1 MTCAE
6 EDVSDR
12 TQALKPASLVKDLIP
27 SLRRLDALLQHLLA
41 EVRAHGGVSE
51 AALRGMYVS
60 PQEAEQLLIRGPCAP
75 ATVVP
80 IKFQTSLAGSFGLA
94 GSSGLA
100 RASGLDLLQ
109 QAYDLSPFELD
120 LVLIAL
126 APELDL
132 RYERLYGFLQDDSSR
147 RRATVDLALSLRT
160 STAEDKI
167 ARLAHFSPDA
177 PLVRHGI
184 LQLVPDPNQVQ
195 PPLLAHYLKPDPQ
208 IVATLL
214 GHRELD
220 TRLAPFCRRVD
231 PRGVADTAPLPAEMQ
246 QALLTLARRTATVEN
261 GGSPANAASLA
272 NGASPAKPTLL
283 TNGASPAN
291 PASLANGASSA
302 NPTSLANG
310 ARAATGAP
318 FATGRPLA
326 TGGSQAHR
334 DGLRLQFTG
343 PTGAGKFAAACA
355 LAADAGLSVLRA
367 DLNRIATCELDM
379 LLRVLVR
386 EAWLK
391 QCLLF
396 IEGVDAP
403 RPDETVSTCEAV
415 FTALA
420 QHPGIAI
427 VASNRPLR
435 FTLEGATTPIHIAF
449 KPPDFAVRA
458 RGWARSLEDLGVT
471 APESDIRAL
480 ASRFRLTPAQIGQAA
495 EVAVNRA
502 RWRALVTRAQNRV
515 TASDLFAAARE
526 QSGIALGRLAR
537 KIDPKQTWAE
547 VIVPAEQTAQ
557 LREICDHVRLRQ
569 RVYGEWGFGR
579 KLSLGKGL
587 VVLFTGPPG
596 TGKTMAAEVIAGE
609 LGLDLY
615 RIDLSQVVSK
625 YIGDTEKSLDRLF
638 TAAEGANAILFFDE
652 ADSLFGKRSEVKD
665 AHDRYANIEVG
676 YLLQKMEEYEGVAI
690 LATNLRQH
698 LDDAFVRRIQSIVE
712 FPFPDVEQR
721 KQIWAVTFPHEAP
734 VGDDVDFGI
743 LAREIK
749 LAGGSIKN
757 IALAASFQ
765 AANDGGTIQMK
776 HIAHAARREHHKIG
790 RSWDRTQ
797 LNSPATA
804 GLSNADDQ

>member
-1 MTCAE
+1 VTCAE
-6 EDVSDR
+6 EDVSDL
-12 TQALKPASLVKDLIP
+12 TQALKPASSVKDLIP

-41 EVRAHGGVSE
+41 DVRARGGVSE

-60 PQEAEQLLIRGPCAP
+60 PQEAEQLLTRGPCTP
-75 ATVVP
+75 VMVVP
-80 IKFQTSLAGSFGLA
+80 IKFQTSLAV
-94 GSSGLA
+94 SSGPA
-100 RASGLDLLQ
+100 RTSGLDLLQ
-109 QAYDLSPFELD
+109 QAYNLSPFELD
-120 LVLIAL
+120 LLLIAL

-167 ARLAHFSPDA
+167 AQLAHFSPEA

-208 IVATLL
+208 IVAALL

-220 TRLAPFCRRVD
+220 TRLTTFCSRVD
-231 PRGVADTAPLPAEMQ
+231 PRTVADNSPLPPEAQ
-246 QALLTLARRTATVEN
+246 QALLALARRATAPRAD
-261 GGSPANAASLA
+261 GCA
-272 NGASPAKPTLL
+272 
-283 TNGASPAN
+283 
-291 PASLANGASSA
+291 PASSGPSA
-302 NPTSLANG
+302 TC
-310 ARAATGAP
+310 AP
-318 FATGRPLA
+318 
-326 TGGSQAHR
+326 QAHR
-334 DGLRLQFTG
+334 NGLRLQFTG
-343 PTGAGKFAAACA
+343 PPGAGKFAAACA
-355 LAADAGLSVLRA
+355 LAADVGLSVLQA
-367 DLNRIATCELDM
+367 NLNRIATGEAG
-379 LLRVLVR
+379 LLLQVLVR

-391 QCLLF
+391 HCVLF
-396 IEGVDAP
+396 IEGVDDL
-403 RPDETVSTCEAV
+403 RPDEPVSTYEV
-415 FTALA
+415 LFTALD
-420 QHPGIAI
+420 QHPGITI
-427 VASNRPLR
+427 VAGTHPQCLTR
-435 FTLEGATTPIHIAF
+435 EGAATPVHIAF
-449 KPPDFAVRA
+449 KSPNFAARA
-458 RGWARSLEDLGVT
+458 RAWARSLESLGVT

-502 RWRALVTRAQNRV
+502 RWRALVTRAQDGV
-515 TASDLFAAARE
+515 TASDLFASARE
-526 QSGIALGRLAR
+526 QSGLALGRLAR
-537 KIDPKQTWAE
+537 KIEPKQTWAE

-557 LREICDHVRLRQ
+557 LREICDYVRLRQ
-569 RVYGEWGFGR
+569 RVYGDWGFGR

-721 KQIWAVTFPHEAP
+721 RQIWAVTFPHEAP

-765 AANDGGTIQMK
+765 AARDGGTIQMK
-776 HIAHAARREHHKIG
+776 HIAHAARREHHKVG
-790 RSWDRTQ
+790 RSWDRKQ
-797 LNSPATA
+797 LNGPALA
-804 GLSNADDQ
+804 GLGNTDDQ